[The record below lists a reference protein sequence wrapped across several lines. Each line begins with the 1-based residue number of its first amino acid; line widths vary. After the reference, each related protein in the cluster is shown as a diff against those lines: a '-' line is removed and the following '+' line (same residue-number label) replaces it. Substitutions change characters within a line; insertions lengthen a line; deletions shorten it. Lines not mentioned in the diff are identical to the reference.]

1 MPETQTQDE
10 QDQQGQTDE
19 SAPNA
24 VSTRTFKRFLCQLQ
38 PPEGEDNVETVPYTL
53 TVTAPRRATPSWV
66 TPVPYT
72 PAADAP
78 PTPTCFLQIW
88 EMDLFKSGKWSGNE
102 ESDFHNENRNQLLA
116 AIPGVMVR
124 TGEGNE
130 VGYTFRALGGPSP
143 TRSAEPLNGSI
154 QVELQD
160 FEGELQTHVIHMP
173 EYESVLEIACV
184 LREQANDSRMDQVA
198 DCSSIAFEH
207 NVRAS
212 ALRQIE
218 ERGGISIALVS
229 DYDLGDVSTKEQRN
243 NAEISRQAK
252 AMIGTLP
259 TFVVKEGKL
268 RFGYHLIKGY
278 TSAPSEVAEVRQKV
292 AEELELGVSPKVT
305 TLTLYAHG
313 VRHKIQLNPEG
324 YNASGSLK
332 ANEVES
338 FVSAFKE
345 HLGRGL
351 VVSLFACNNGRG
363 ARAGGAFWGGT
374 GDPSY
379 SHPLVG
385 ELAGHDSL
393 GWALLAELERTGIA
407 DVTVWAHTTTGHTT
421 RNARLRVFSSWGVA
435 DFTSVLFGG
444 RNVSS
449 KTYRHYASRFSY
461 SFSSQKPSVAAQRL
475 LNANR
480 IRSISVQSARYL
492 PWAWQHGQDPDPNG
506 EGFHPMA
513 KQVTDAI
520 LEGIRGLM
528 AVEELEDEA
537 WVYEDEATKLHV
549 TGRSG
554 RGGDERL
561 SAHFD
566 LREFQ
571 RAEGGSPLRLGVRLV
586 QALEVLR
593 DRTRTAIKVEA
604 LLEGGDG
611 VRLRVHRRQREKVMS
626 GARALQQE
634 GLLTGAWEIAER
646 IVISTSGL
654 TYAGPSEDPLQ
665 WVTGTQGER
674 YAGARVTHGIP
685 WSAISSG
692 RVHRQLCLIGQRLI
706 AAGGALAGVS
716 NAGDALRLDGGT
728 PEGGEALEYKAREF
742 LGAGQDGLVLE
753 RLSRDEGVVTIGVSA
768 SPPEE

>member
-1 MPETQTQDE
+1 MPETETQTQEEE
-10 QDQQGQTDE
+10 QQEGSVD
-19 SAPNA
+19 A
-24 VSTRTFKRFLCQLQ
+24 VSSRTFKRFLCQLQ
-38 PPEGEDNVETVPYTL
+38 PPKGEDNVETVPYTL
-53 TVTAPRRATPSWV
+53 TVTAPRRATPKWV

-78 PTPTCFLQIW
+78 PTPTCYLQIW
-88 EMDLFKSGKWSGNE
+88 EMDLFATQKWSGNE
-102 ESDFHNENRNQLLA
+102 ETDFHNENRNQLLA

-124 TGEGNE
+124 TGEGSE

-143 TRSAEPLNGSI
+143 TRSEDPLNGSI

-160 FEGELQTHVIHMP
+160 FEGELQTHVINLP

-184 LREQANDSRMDQVA
+184 LTEKANDSRMDQVA
-198 DCSSIAFEH
+198 DCSAIAFVH

-212 ALRQIE
+212 ARRQIE

-229 DYDLGDVSTKEQRN
+229 DYDLGDESTKEQRN
-243 NAEISRQAK
+243 NAELSRQAK

-259 TFVVKEGKL
+259 TFVVKDGKL
-268 RFGYHLIKGY
+268 RFGYHLVKGY
-278 TSAPSEVAEVRQKV
+278 TSAPSKLSEVRQAV
-292 AEELELGVSPKVT
+292 AKELELGVAPKVT

-313 VRHKIQLNPEG
+313 VRHKLQLNPDG
-324 YNASGSLK
+324 YGESGSVQ
-332 ANEVES
+332 ANKVDS

-363 ARAGGAFWGGT
+363 ARAGGKFWGGST
-374 GDPSY
+374 DPSY
-379 SHPLVG
+379 AHPLVG
-385 ELAGHDSL
+385 EIPGHDSL
-393 GWALLAELERTGIA
+393 GWTLLTELERQGLE
-407 DVTVWAHTTTGHTT
+407 DVTVWSHTTAGHTT

-444 RNVSS
+444 RNVAT

-461 SFSSQKPSVAAQRL
+461 SFSKQKPDVAMKKV
-475 LNANR
+475 LNANK

-492 PWAWQHGQDPDPNG
+492 PWAWQHGESPDPKG

-513 KQVTDAI
+513 QQVTEAI
-520 LEGIRGLM
+520 LAGIRGLM
-528 AVEELEDEA
+528 AVEDLEDEA
-537 WVYEDEATKLHV
+537 WIYEDDATKLHI
-549 TGRSG
+549 TGRSS
-554 RGGDERL
+554 RGGKERL

-586 QALEVLR
+586 QALEILR
-593 DRTRTAIKVEA
+593 VRTRTAIKVEA
-604 LLEGGDG
+604 LLEGGEG
-611 VRLRVHRRQREKVMS
+611 VRLRVHRNQREKVMS

-634 GLLTGAWEIAER
+634 GLLTGAWEVAER

-654 TYAGPSEDPLQ
+654 TYTGSEEDPLE

-674 YAGARVTHGIP
+674 YAGARVTHGIA
-685 WSAISSG
+685 WEAVSSGG
-692 RVHRQLCLIGQRLI
+692 RVHRKLCLIGQRLI
-706 AAGGALAGVS
+706 AAGATLAGVS

-728 PEGGEALEYKAREF
+728 PEAGEALEVKAREF
-742 LGAGQDGLVLE
+742 LGAGQDGLVLD
-753 RLSRDEGVVTIGVSA
+753 RLSRDAGIVTIGVTASA
-768 SPPEE
+768 PDE